1 MCGIAGI
8 FAYGYGASA
17 VEPGHLVGMRDAMTH
32 RGPDDAGTWINA
44 RGTTGLAHR
53 RLSIIDLSPDGRQP
67 MANEDETVVIT
78 FNGEIYNYR
87 EQRPALVQAGH
98 RFRSQSDTE
107 VIVHL
112 YEELGPDCVHELD
125 GMFAFAIWD
134 ATAGRLLL
142 ARDRL
147 GVKPLYYCQRRGFLV
162 FASEIKALLRH
173 PAVAAELGEKSLYQY
188 LTFKAWPLTR
198 AMFAGLQ
205 H

>member
-1 MCGIAGI
+1 
-8 FAYGYGASA
+8 
-17 VEPGHLVGMRDAMTH
+17 
-32 RGPDDAGTWINA
+32 
-44 RGTTGLAHR
+44 
-53 RLSIIDLSPDGRQP
+53 
-67 MANEDETVVIT
+67 TVVIS

-87 EQRPALVQAGH
+87 EKRPALVRAGH

-134 ATAGRLLL
+134 EKAGRMLL

-162 FASEIKALLRH
+162 FASEIKALLKH
-173 PAVAAELGEKSLYQY
+173 PAVAAELDEEALYHY
-188 LTFKAWPLTR
+188 LTFKATPSPRT
-198 AMFAGLQ
+198 MFAGISKLAAG
-205 H
+205 HFLTCDRHGNTHLERYWDPADAPPPP